1 MVHNCTVWWRPWFP
15 LSGGNDNTRFYPC
28 SQQTMGTSWFTHP
41 SWLSTLPMYSCG
53 FYRLSIY
60 TYGFIDFPCMRVDTI
75 DFPCMLGYPIKPWE
89 LYGYTPISADLLN
102 FTCIFMGFLDFPC
115 ILIDFIDFP
124 CLIGFP
130 RKRRELYG
138 LSILL
143 HFPCMLGYPIKP
155 WKLHGYILI

>member
-1 MVHNCTVWWRPWFP
+1 MVIYSSKLTFLSSHIFYGFSILP
-15 LSGGNDNTRFYPC
+15 L
-28 SQQTMGTSWFTHP
+28 
-41 SWLSTLPMYSCG
+41 
-53 FYRLSIY
+53 Y
-60 TYGFIDFPCMRVDTI
+60 TYGFIDFPCMLV
-75 DFPCMLGYPIKPWE
+75 YPIKPWE

-115 ILIDFIDFP
+115 ILMDVIDFP
-124 CLIGFP
+124 CMLVDFMDFPCILIDFIEFPCIIGFP